1 MTADADNA
9 GRSDPDSA
17 PMDAED
23 YPETAAGTSHG
34 AGDAETELVPPATA
48 ADPAHAWS
56 REDPVTEALSR
67 PWRSVWAIASIGLLC
82 AVIVAFAISGVVA
95 LMRENHGATQPSPT
109 TPTQSA
115 SAPPPG
121 SPGTPQAARADDD
134 EFVALAISPHAI
146 GTLHLGGFG
155 TSGIQDRANQ
165 IALSECRAGTGNDD
179 CLLVNAGMF
188 HGCVSYAIDTSQRTW
203 ASGSGVDSDSARANA
218 LSRLGTPAS
227 SVYAQC
233 SDPPGILR
241 FGSPIAPTTG
251 PATTTAQLSIT
262 SLPGT
267 DDLGWSAYPD
277 ARCHSGNQ
285 PAVMAR
291 TTKSVLVVCQIQP
304 GNFYYRG
311 VRLSDGASIELANA
325 VRSSGGFDV
334 TNPVDGTRYQIR
346 STSLTIAPPDAQ
358 ASSEPMLDYASS

>member
-218 LSRLGTPAS
+218 VSRLGTPAS
-227 SVYAQC
+227 SAFAQC
-233 SDPPGILR
+233 SDPPGIIQA
-241 FGSPIAPTTG
+241 GSPAAAPSSPPAAPSVAQAAPLPPPSAPPAADPG
-251 PATTTAQLSIT
+251 PSAADDAFLAALRRAKINVSDTSEAIFGAHWVCGEMRDGYSHADVITAVKGRNP
-262 SLPGT
+262 SLT
-267 DDLGWSAYPD
+267 DLGAID
-277 ARCHSGNQ
+277 FVAD
-285 PAVMAR
+285 
-291 TTKSVLVVCQIQP
+291 SVI
-304 GNFYYRG
+304 YYCPQFKG
-311 VRLSDGASIELANA
+311 
-325 VRSSGGFDV
+325 
-334 TNPVDGTRYQIR
+334 
-346 STSLTIAPPDAQ
+346 
-358 ASSEPMLDYASS
+358 